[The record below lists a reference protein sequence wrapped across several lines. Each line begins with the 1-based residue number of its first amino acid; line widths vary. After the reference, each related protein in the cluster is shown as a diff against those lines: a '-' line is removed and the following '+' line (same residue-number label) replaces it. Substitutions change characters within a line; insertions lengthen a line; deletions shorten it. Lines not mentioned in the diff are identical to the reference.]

1 MASLSSQLEYVH
13 LMSPMNATLSGL
25 LAFKSLQYCDLVKP
39 AQALSL
45 YPLRNLLCLLKL
57 SLEAGTCNRVA
68 IPGCMTSLMIYDSHV
83 VCAQEACSVT
93 HLQSLV
99 IVASEV
105 SSLQDLGL
113 LACTCLHYLELSEC
127 MVTAADPANQFAVR
141 PQAPLCIPAQLS
153 LLTKLS
159 HLEVE
164 HASSGVGTLMQGG
177 YTRWHLL
184 KALFVQSTDRSTW
197 TNV

>member
-1 MASLSSQLEYVH
+1 MFIKAV
-13 LMSPMNATLSGL
+13 
-25 LAFKSLQYCDLVKP
+25 F
-39 AQALSL
+39 
-45 YPLRNLLCLLKL
+45 
-57 SLEAGTCNRVA
+57 EAGTCNRVA

-105 SSLQDLGL
+105 SSLQDVGL

-164 HASSGVGTLMQGG
+164 HASSDVGDFDAGWLYKMASVESLVCAVHGSIYMDKRLTQLSKLKDLQVQVTHSHDDWLQ
-177 YTRWHLL
+177 YYHLGS
-184 KALFVQSTDRSTW
+184 ASSINPHFFCRPISI
-197 TNV
+197 